1 MSLDELYSLCP
12 IELDSILSQYHKEER
27 LQKEWERLQTF
38 ILFNAQGG
46 SESIKT
52 PKDLITLPW
61 DDELDES
68 IVIPTDIDWDELDRK
83 YKEGKV
89 I

>member
-12 IELDSILSQYHKEER
+12 IELDAVLNTYYKEER
-27 LQKEWERLQTF
+27 AQKEWERLKTF

-46 SESIKT
+46 SEEVKKPT
-52 PKDLITLPW
+52 DLISFPW
-61 DDELDES
+61 DDENEIDKEES
-68 IVIPTDIDWDELDRK
+68 QRLQDRIDTLN
-83 YKEGKV
+83 KEGRV